1 MAPLNI
7 EICWRSGGFETGL
20 ATSYPANDMHD
31 AVAFRR
37 GDPKF
42 VKPARSN
49 EKAGEGRGAV
59 LAASI
64 NGASRNVAR
73 C

>member
-42 VKPARSN
+42 VKSARLN
-49 EKAGEGRGAV
+49 ELHLLKIAGRKTPD
-59 LAASI
+59 
-64 NGASRNVAR
+64 
-73 C
+73 